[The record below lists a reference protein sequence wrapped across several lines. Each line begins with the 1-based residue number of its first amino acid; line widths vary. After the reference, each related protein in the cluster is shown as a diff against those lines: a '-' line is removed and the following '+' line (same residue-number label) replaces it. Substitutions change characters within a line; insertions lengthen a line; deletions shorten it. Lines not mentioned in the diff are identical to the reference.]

1 METGLLVSE
10 SSNHGFAE
18 PGVLLVL
25 RLLLLLSTA
34 KKICSISGVIVGGR
48 GEVGHHCVRF

>member
-1 METGLLVSE
+1 METDLLVSE
-10 SSNHGFAE
+10 SLDHGFAE
-18 PGVLLVL
+18 PGVL